1 MSKKLD
7 DALARFYDLLVDSGK
22 KVDLDPLI
30 EVFDDFLEARDELED
45 AVVKDNLT
53 DETNLEHYYDILN
66 DMITE
71 DMALFENDLNFIDI
85 NAENLMRK
93 LGMTSRFYIP
103 STEILEWL
111 ASPYMPKEP
120 LLLDNTDTKYLTTI
134 IKPYLN
140 LGYGVKIR
148 KVDNGHDMYNI
159 EIQVT
164 HWNDFS
170 HTIILPPFDTDEDMY
185 IGMDLDQWYKWKEW
199 AFFEVDNVDVYEVD

>member
-22 KVDLDPLI
+22 KVDLDPLV

-53 DETNLEHYYDILN
+53 YETNLEHYYDILN
-66 DMITE
+66 NMITE
-71 DMALFENDLNFIDI
+71 DMALFDNNLNFIDI

-93 LGMTSRFYIP
+93 LGIDSRLYIP

-111 ASPYMPKEP
+111 ASPYAMRDA
-120 LLLDNTDTKYLTTI
+120 LFLDNTDTNYLKAI
-134 IKPYLN
+134 IRPYLN
-140 LGYGVKIR
+140 LGYDVKIR

-164 HWNDFS
+164 HWNDFR
-170 HTIILPPFDTDEDMY
+170 HTITLPPFDTDEDMY
-185 IGMDLDQWYKWKEW
+185 TGMALGRWYRWEEC
-199 AFFEVDNVDVYEVD
+199 AFYEVDNEVD